1 MLAVALEPVAAPKQP
16 TVTVAAVRET
26 VTYTMPVSEAALPQ
40 SLFRAALAGH
50 AAKHSDATV
59 DMMATPVELITASA
73 APVAAAAPALTAL
86 PPAQAAAKPAAV
98 ESVVISLPEAAA
110 EQASRQERTAWEMA
124 HQAGFDAEQTAALEP
139 QAHETDE
146 LRTLSMRFAPER
158 RDG

>member
-1 MLAVALEPVAAPKQP
+1 
-16 TVTVAAVRET
+16 
-26 VTYTMPVSEAALPQ
+26 MPVSEAALPQ

-50 AAKHSDATV
+50 AAKQNDATV

-73 APVAAAAPALTAL
+73 APVTAAAPALTAL
-86 PPAQAAAKPAAV
+86 PPAQAAAKPV
-98 ESVVISLPEAAA
+98 SVDSVVISLPEAAA

-124 HQAGFDAEQTAALEP
+124 HQAGFDAAQTAALEP